1 MPYQQ
6 TLDRTLMFAARALL
20 LLAAAAILSAC
31 GDGSTTSNSAVS
43 ATADETVALKGNVL
57 IGIEPF
63 DGTDTRVLRIKQ
75 DQQGALMVSTIGTAG
90 VAGLSGLA
98 VQPGTGVL
106 WATQGFAGGGI
117 FEINRETGAGRL
129 VGQTGFCAVPGVIFD
144 TDGTLY
150 GSAVLDQAC
159 PSGSQANGLILIDVR
174 TGEGTVVGPYGPC
187 PEPDVV
193 CAGDQISGMD
203 ALAVDPT
210 TGILWGVAHRCGENF
225 PACFNT
231 FFNIDKTTGEATE
244 VGRILPGAEIG
255 TLVGLAFDSAGSL
268 LASGGSGD
276 GRLFYID
283 KTDVTSF
290 KEVGDATLPRDI
302 GGGGSLSDIAV
313 LPRRQ
318 FDCSSGDVD
327 CLINAMYTLLDHPD
341 GNENPPPY
349 GLRLDGIEH
358 YVACSDPTPFNPA
371 PANCLGPTDDAP
383 AIGISDT
390 WTFSFD
396 TATGMTGKFDE
407 AAQTF
412 NIFGRAFGGRK
423 DGNDPGFIDI
433 DFTYFGV
440 TVANLAGGLF
450 LEEGVTDGGGSI
462 TFLGD
467 NGDFIVGNT
476 IVNLIAF
483 PRTEDDLIFQFN
495 DDGHRM
501 ADHCPPVVL
510 VGDPGCGSRI
520 GRGWLA
526 LESFVL
532 PDDPA
537 TELGQLFH
545 TSSQDW
551 LFTSK
556 KGY

>member
-1 MPYQQ
+1 MRYQQ
-6 TLDRTLMFAARALL
+6 TLDRTLMFAARAIL

-31 GDGSTTSNSAVS
+31 GDGSTTSNSAAS
-43 ATADETVALKGNVL
+43 AAPEVALKGNVL

-75 DQQGALMVSTIGTAG
+75 DQQGALIVSTIGTAG

-117 FEINRETGAGRL
+117 FEINRKTGAGRL
-129 VGQTGFCAVPGVIFD
+129 VGQTGFCAVPGVAFD

-150 GSAVLDQAC
+150 GSAVLGQAC
-159 PSGSQANGLILIDVR
+159 PSGSQADGLIVINVG
-174 TGEGTVVGPYGPC
+174 TGVGTVVGPYGPC

-203 ALAVDPT
+203 ALAVDPA
-210 TGILWGVAHRCGENF
+210 TGILWGVARHCGGNF

-231 FFNIDKTTGEATE
+231 FFNVDKTTGDAME
-244 VGRILPGAEIG
+244 VGRILPAAAIG
-255 TLVGLAFDSAGSL
+255 TLVGLAFDSAGNL
-268 LASGGSGD
+268 LASGGGGD

-290 KEVGDATLPRDI
+290 KEVGDATLPREI
-302 GGGGSLSDIAV
+302 GDGGSLSDITV

-358 YVACSDPTPFNPA
+358 YVACSDPTLLNPA
-371 PANCLGPTDDAP
+371 PANCAGPVGGAP
-383 AIGISDT
+383 VIGISDT

-396 TATGMTGKFDE
+396 TAVGMTGQFDE
-407 AAQTF
+407 GAGEF
-412 NIFGRAFGGRK
+412 RIFGQAVGGLK
-423 DGNDPGFIDI
+423 DAADPPALIDI

-440 TVANLAGGLF
+440 TPANLAGGLLF
-450 LEEGVTDGGGSI
+450 QDLVTDGEGSI
-462 TFLGD
+462 TFLFD
-467 NGDFIVGNT
+467 NGNFIQAGT
-476 IVNLIAF
+476 IVNLVAF
-483 PRTEDDLIFQFN
+483 PRTEGDLIFQFN
-495 DDGHRM
+495 NDGHRM

-532 PDDPA
+532 PDDP
-537 TELGQLFH
+537 TERGQPFH